1 MSPDGVGRE
10 PNPAGDPVDPAA
22 DPDRLTEGVPGPVT
36 PGPAAKVGW
45 VRRMYDWVLSFA
57 NRPSG
62 PWALA
67 GFSFAESS
75 FFPIPPDPLL
85 IALSIGAPKKAFR
98 FAAVCAAASVLGGI
112 AGYAIGWGIWEAVD
126 QFFYAWVPGVTPE
139 AFAEIRT
146 VYDRYDF
153 WSIFAAGFT
162 PIPFKV
168 FTLSAGAF
176 EISFAIFVI
185 ASTISRSARFF
196 LVAGLIYV
204 YGPSIQ
210 GFIDR
215 YFDKLAWAFLI
226 LLVGGFVV
234 VKVLLG

>member
-1 MSPDGVGRE
+1 MTPQRPGDASP
-10 PNPAGDPVDPAA
+10 
-22 DPDRLTEGVPGPVT
+22 PDTRLTEGVPGPVT

-45 VRRMYDWVLSFA
+45 IRRMYDWVLSYAERPGGTRALFA
-57 NRPSG
+57 F
-62 PWALA
+62 A
-67 GFSFAESS
+67 FAESS

-85 IALSIGAPKKAFR
+85 IALAIGAPKKALR
-98 FAAVCAAASVLGGI
+98 FAAACALASVLGGI

-126 QFFYAWVPGVTPE
+126 QFFFTWVPGVTPD
-139 AFAEIRT
+139 AFAHIQT

-176 EISFAIFVI
+176 EISFLIFVV

-196 LVAGLIYV
+196 LVAGLIYI

-215 YFDKLAWAFLI
+215 YFDRLAWLFLA
-226 LLVGGFVV
+226 LLIGGFIV
-234 VKVLLG
+234 VKLVLP

>member
-1 MSPDGVGRE
+1 MARLSASRPDPE
-10 PNPAGDPVDPAA
+10 EQWKKDAEE
-22 DPDRLTEGVPGPVT
+22 DRVPGPVT
-36 PGPAAKVGW
+36 PGVAARANW

-57 NRPSG
+57 DRPGGS
-62 PWALA
+62 WALF

-85 IALSIGAPKKAFR
+85 IALAIGKPKRALW
-98 FAAVCAAASVLGGI
+98 FATVCAIGSVLGGV

-126 QFFYAWVPGVTPE
+126 QFFFSYVPGVSPE
-139 AFAEIRT
+139 SFER
-146 VYDRYDF
+146 VRGLYDRYDF

-176 EISFAIFVI
+176 KISFLVFLLAATV
-185 ASTISRSARFF
+185 SRSARFF

-215 YFDKLAWAFLI
+215 HFDRLAWAFLI

-234 VKVLLG
+234 VKLLLG

>member
-1 MSPDGVGRE
+1 
-10 PNPAGDPVDPAA
+10 
-22 DPDRLTEGVPGPVT
+22 
-36 PGPAAKVGW
+36 
-45 VRRMYDWVLSFA
+45 MYDWVLSFA
-57 NRPSG
+57 DRPSG

-85 IALSIGAPKKAFR
+85 IALAIGAPKKAFR
-98 FAAVCAAASVLGGI
+98 FAAVCAVASVFGGI
-112 AGYAIGWGIWEAVD
+112 AGYAIGWGIWEGVD
-126 QFFYAWVPGVTPE
+126 QFFYTWVPGVTPE
-139 AFAEIRT
+139 AFAHVRT
-146 VYDRYDF
+146 VYARYDF

-215 YFDKLAWAFLI
+215 YFDRLAWAFLI
-226 LLVGGFVV
+226 LLVGGFIV
-234 VKVLLG
+234 VKVVLP

>member
-1 MSPDGVGRE
+1 MVERDG
-10 PNPAGDPVDPAA
+10 AA
-22 DPDRLTEGVPGPVT
+22 EAPTTESAEQLEKGVPGPVT
-36 PGPAAKVGW
+36 PGSAARVGW
-45 VRRMYDWVLSFA
+45 VRRLYDWVLSFSE
-57 NRPSG
+57 RPG
-62 PWALA
+62 GGWALF

-85 IALSIGAPKKAFR
+85 IALAIGAPKKALR
-98 FAAVCAAASVLGGI
+98 FAGICAVASVLGGV

-126 QFFYAWVPGVTPE
+126 QFFFSYVPGVTPE
-139 AFAEIRT
+139 AFAQVQT

-176 EISFAIFVI
+176 EISFAIFVL
-185 ASTISRSARFF
+185 ASTVSRSARFF

-210 GFIDR
+210 EFIDR
-215 YFDKLAWAFLI
+215 YFDRLAWLFLV

-234 VKVLLG
+234 VKLLLG